1 MRMLLGALA
10 FAASIVHVSAHA
22 GQVQTLYTSPAHQR
36 IQAFAQDGDLLAW
49 FAPNARKCNAVW
61 IWQLGS
67 AKVTL
72 PAQGSA
78 YHNVTCRWQ
87 VPTGSPVGLAL
98 ASNEGSPAALWTLR
112 ESASQALRF
121 DYVLGATLADTN
133 ERRFQQVAHAKHG
146 AGLWLGGVAGNDGS
160 LVYSVVKVEYHDQVA
175 CLSTPKSAHA
185 CALEVT
191 GGGVYRVV
199 GRKPPTLLK
208 GGGPAVQLA
217 VSGEDVA
224 YVPAAATAMADG
236 RPLASADIPVEIRNV
251 ATGSVVASVTPSGT
265 PIAVALSPDVLA
277 LLGRTDSGSVVLSW
291 YDSATGKLLHS
302 LAVKNTAS
310 PEIGVGT
317 TAIVYRVGRAIK
329 TVDMRTLTVRTLTTA
344 AATPI
349 GLSIAGDRIA
359 WAEDVDGRG
368 RIRAVTVTG

>member
-1 MRMLLGALA
+1 M
-10 FAASIVHVSAHA
+10 
-22 GQVQTLYTSPAHQR
+22 PA
-36 IQAFAQDGDLLAW
+36 D
-49 FAPNARKCNAVW
+49 
-61 IWQLGS
+61 
-67 AKVTL
+67 
-72 PAQGSA
+72 
-78 YHNVTCRWQ
+78 
-87 VPTGSPVGLAL
+87 SPVGLAL
-98 ASNEGSPAALWTLR
+98 ASNEGSPAALWTLH

-121 DYVLGATLADTN
+121 DYVLGATLANEN
-133 ERRFQQVAHAKHG
+133 ERRFEQVAHAKHG

-160 LVYSVVKVEYHDQVA
+160 LVYSVVKVAYHDQVA

-185 CALEVT
+185 CELEVT

-199 GRKPPTLLK
+199 GRKPPAPVK
-208 GGGPAVQLA
+208 GGGPAVALA
-217 VSGEDVA
+217 VSGGDVA
-224 YVPAAATAMADG
+224 YVPAASTATADG

-251 ATGSVVASVTPSGT
+251 ATGSLVASVTPSGT

-277 LLGRTDSGSVVLSW
+277 LLGRTDTGGVVLSW
-291 YDSATGKLLHS
+291 YDTATGKLLHS

-317 TAIVYRVGRAIK
+317 TAIVYRIGRAIK
-329 TVDMRTLTVRTLTTA
+329 TVDMRTLHVHTVTTA